1 MCMFETQKRTNK
13 QTQQIL
19 KDIIQDNISGIK
31 INTHHKQTCKNILS
45 MSFFVTL
52 QHLGENV
59 LDFNFF
65 DDWQDHG
72 MVLKSCINRTDGNL
86 SMEIRSL

>member
-59 LDFNFF
+59 LDLISLMTGKIME
-65 DDWQDHG
+65 WY
-72 MVLKSCINRTDGNL
+72 LKAA
-86 SMEIRSL
+86 